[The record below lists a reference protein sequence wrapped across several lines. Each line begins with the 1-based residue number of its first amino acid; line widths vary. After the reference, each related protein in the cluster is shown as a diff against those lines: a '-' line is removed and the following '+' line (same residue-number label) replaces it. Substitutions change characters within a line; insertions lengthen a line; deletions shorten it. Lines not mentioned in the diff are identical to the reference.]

1 MKRFLALALILTLFC
16 TTAFAA
22 GTKEEKQTMDDVV
35 TYAKS
40 VAAMIAYTAD
50 DPVSGAV
57 EEVEIGGKKVKVHS
71 EFKYAMDV
79 YYAFY
84 KDYFEC
90 LGSMDLS
97 SLTKMATVAD
107 AEKRERYLASFD
119 GGAMSSGSHT
129 VVGTML
135 VRTSSKLS
143 ASDQKKLE
151 EEIIAALT
159 AEETPVV
166 DKSSMARNCGQ

>member
-90 LGSMDLS
+90 LSSMDLS
-97 SLTKMATVAD
+97 SLTKMATLAEE
-107 AEKRERYLASFD
+107 AEKLDVVMEKINEMDLSD
-119 GGAMSSGSHT
+119 GDMAYYMEIYSEILKLMGGDFSGST
-129 VVGTML
+129 P
-135 VRTSSKLS
+135 SSNTG
-143 ASDQKKLE
+143 SDDFGLDD
-151 EEIIAALT
+151 LN
-159 AEETPVV
+159 
-166 DKSSMARNCGQ
+166 DLLNGFGF